1 MYQNKDKILNDKRNE
16 MALLQ
21 ANYDDLY
28 EHYKIASNNENSNLI
43 NDENII
49 LNLLKIAQKEKE
61 DYREKLK
68 DSERSLKQ
76 LRIEYYIMEE
86 RQGIYKRE
94 RDYLEQGKAM
104 LQAEVE
110 NSQSLIIR
118 MENHINLLN
127 KLLLP
132 HEFVQRIVEPEA
144 IEMPNFY
151 GSDFKHNSDSSD
163 DDMMAD
169 YGSVLISKPAD
180 EPKGKINLDSKT
192 SHIDYINFM
201 N

>member
-1 MYQNKDKILNDKRNE
+1 MNTISWK
-16 MALLQ
+16 
-21 ANYDDLY
+21 
-28 EHYKIASNNENSNLI
+28 SS
-43 NDENII
+43 
-49 LNLLKIAQKEKE
+49 
-61 DYREKLK
+61 
-68 DSERSLKQ
+68 
-76 LRIEYYIMEE
+76 
-86 RQGIYKRE
+86 QGIYKRE
-94 RDYLEQGKAM
+94 QDYLEQSKAM

-118 MENHINLLN
+118 MENHINSLN

-144 IEMPNFY
+144 LEMPNFY

-169 YGSVLISKPAD
+169 YGSVSISKPAN

-192 SHIDYINFM
+192 YHIDYINFM